1 MHTRIR
7 IGARAVKNRQELLV
21 WLSDNVGPA
30 LYTKS
35 TPRGFG
41 FAGTGWTASWK
52 QYGAGWFMDIN
63 FLNAAD
69 AGLFKIRWGGRSIN
83 E

>member
-1 MHTRIR
+1 MSISIR
-7 IGARAVKNRQELLV
+7 IGARSVKNRQELLD

-30 LYTKS
+30 LIKES
-35 TPRGFG
+35 TPRGYDFT
-41 FAGTGWTASWK
+41 GTGWTASWK
-52 QYGAGWFMDIN
+52 QYAAGWFMDVN

>member
-7 IGARAVKNRQELLV
+7 IGARAVKNRQELLD
-21 WLSDNVGPA
+21 WLSDNVGSF
-30 LYTKS
+30 LYKES
-35 TPRGFG
+35 TPRGYDFT
-41 FAGTGWTASWK
+41 GTGWAASWK
-52 QYGAGWFMDIN
+52 QYAAGWFMDIN